1 MKEENRS
8 FPAYD
13 ILVFLLLFVQQSIAC
28 LLESS
33 EINQFPQSV
42 IEYTIRKPI
51 PKKESIGVDHYTKF
65 IFLICCLFLSQS
77 HLERRLAISLGIQIC
92 WPTQAFM
99 YDHISSFFG
108 GL

>member
-65 IFLICCLFLSQS
+65 HFSDLLLIPKSITPRKEASNIFRHTDL
-77 HLERRLAISLGIQIC
+77 LADSGV
-92 WPTQAFM
+92 
-99 YDHISSFFG
+99 HV
-108 GL
+108 